1 MTPTGSEQPRTA
13 GKFYT
18 RAAYQ
23 AERKQKLTVISGP
36 RLQISR
42 SISKHDVDDSENFV

>member
-1 MTPTGSEQPRTA
+1 MTPTGSEQLRTA

-23 AERKQKLTVISGP
+23 PERKQKLTVISGP
-36 RLQISR
+36 RLQSNIKELKQTR
-42 SISKHDVDDSENFV
+42 CR